1 MNQKNESL
9 SGTQAEER
17 RPTESTI
24 IEIDKRRLDLDVDK
38 CDEPKLSNSIIE
50 FDKPEEKP
58 KTAQKED

>member
-1 MNQKNESL
+1 MNKS
-9 SGTQAEER
+9 SGGSQADER

-50 FDKPEEKP
+50 FDKPADKP
-58 KTAQKED
+58 KTAQKTD